1 MRILQFAMDSI
12 VNLEKNKF
20 LVDFCIAS
28 ISKETIRDDIMN
40 WFQQSPLHWLFI
52 LTVMRYHYENKDL
65 SKQELLESINQHLA
79 TDGKKTITTEFKYID
94 DAIQKGYVSSES
106 SKADSRKKLIMPS
119 KETVNSVETWFKNF
133 HSKFNGL

>member
-1 MRILQFAMDSI
+1 MDSLAD
-12 VNLEKNKF
+12 LEKNKV

-28 ISKETIRDDIMN
+28 ISKETIRDDIVN

-52 LTVMRYHYENKDL
+52 LTVMRYYYQNKDL
-65 SKQELLESINQHLA
+65 SKQELLESINLHLA

>member
-1 MRILQFAMDSI
+1 MDI
-12 VNLEKNKF
+12 ETDFEKNKV

-28 ISKETIRDDIMN
+28 ISKETIKDDVVN
-40 WFQQSPLHWLFI
+40 WFQQSPLHWLFV
-52 LTVMRYHYENKDL
+52 LTVMRYYYKNKDL

-94 DAIQKGYVSSES
+94 DAVQKGFVTSES

-119 KETVNSVETWFKNF
+119 NETINSIETWFKNF
-133 HSKFNGL
+133 YSKFNGLGL

>member
-1 MRILQFAMDSI
+1 MDI
-12 VNLEKNKF
+12 ETDFEKNKV

-28 ISKETIRDDIMN
+28 ISKETIRDDVVN
-40 WFQQSPLHWLFI
+40 WFQQSPLHWLFV
-52 LTVMRYHYENKDL
+52 LTVMRYYYENKDL

-94 DAIQKGYVSSES
+94 DAIQKGYVTSES
-106 SKADSRKKLIMPS
+106 SSSDSRKKLIMPS
-119 KETVNSVETWFKNF
+119 KETVNSIENWFRNF

>member
-1 MRILQFAMDSI
+1 MDI
-12 VNLEKNKF
+12 VETDFEKNKV

-79 TDGKKTITTEFKYID
+79 TDGKKTITSI
-94 DAIQKGYVSSES
+94 I
-106 SKADSRKKLIMPS
+106 
-119 KETVNSVETWFKNF
+119 SVYRQ
-133 HSKFNGL
+133 

>member
-1 MRILQFAMDSI
+1 MDI
-12 VNLEKNKF
+12 TTALEKNKV

-65 SKQELLESINQHLA
+65 SKQELLESINKHLA

>member
-1 MRILQFAMDSI
+1 MDI
-12 VNLEKNKF
+12 VETDFEKNKV

-28 ISKETIRDDIMN
+28 ISKETIRDDVVN
-40 WFQQSPLHWLFI
+40 WFQQSPLHWLFV
-52 LTVMRYHYENKDL
+52 LTVMRYHYESKDL

>member
-1 MRILQFAMDSI
+1 MDI
-12 VNLEKNKF
+12 ETDFEKNKV

-28 ISKETIRDDIMN
+28 ISKETIKDDVVN
-40 WFQQSPLHWLFI
+40 WFQQSPLHWLFV
-52 LTVMRYHYENKDL
+52 LTVMRYYYENKDL

-94 DAIQKGYVSSES
+94 DAIQKGYVTSES
-106 SKADSRKKLIMPS
+106 SSSDSRKKLIMPS
-119 KETVNSVETWFKNF
+119 KETVNSIENWFRNF

>member
-1 MRILQFAMDSI
+1 MDI
-12 VNLEKNKF
+12 ETDFEKNKV

-65 SKQELLESINQHLA
+65 SKQELLESINKHLA

-94 DAIQKGYVSSES
+94 DAIQKGYVTSES
-106 SKADSRKKLIMPS
+106 SRSDSRKKLIMPS

>member
-1 MRILQFAMDSI
+1 MDI
-12 VNLEKNKF
+12 VETDFEKNKV

-28 ISKETIRDDIMN
+28 ISKETIRDDVVN
-40 WFQQSPLHWLFI
+40 WFQQSPLHWLFV
-52 LTVMRYHYENKDL
+52 LTVMRYYYKNKDL

-94 DAIQKGYVSSES
+94 DAIQKGYVTSES
-106 SKADSRKKLIMPS
+106 SSADSRKKLIMPS
-119 KETVNSVETWFKNF
+119 KETVNSIENWFRNF

>member
-1 MRILQFAMDSI
+1 MDI
-12 VNLEKNKF
+12 ETDFEKNKV
-20 LVDFCIAS
+20 LIDFCIAS

-40 WFQQSPLHWLFI
+40 WFQQSPLHWLFV
-52 LTVMRYHYENKDL
+52 LTVMRYYYKNKDL

-94 DAIQKGYVSSES
+94 DAIQKGYVTSES
-106 SKADSRKKLIMPS
+106 SSADSRKKLIMPS
-119 KETVNSVETWFKNF
+119 KETVNSIENWFRNF

>member
-1 MRILQFAMDSI
+1 MDI
-12 VNLEKNKF
+12 VETDFEKNKV

-52 LTVMRYHYENKDL
+52 LTVMRYHYESKDL

-94 DAIQKGYVSSES
+94 DAIQKGYVTSES
-106 SKADSRKKLIMPS
+106 SSAASREKLIMPS
-119 KETVNSVETWFKNF
+119 KETVNSIENWFRNF

>member
-1 MRILQFAMDSI
+1 MDI
-12 VNLEKNKF
+12 TTALEKNKV

-52 LTVMRYHYENKDL
+52 LTVMRYYYENKDL
-65 SKQELLESINQHLA
+65 SKQELLESINKHLA

-94 DAIQKGYVSSES
+94 DAIQKGYVTSES
-106 SKADSRKKLIMPS
+106 SSADSRKKLIMPS

>member
-1 MRILQFAMDSI
+1 MDI
-12 VNLEKNKF
+12 VETDFEKNKV

-28 ISKETIRDDIMN
+28 ISKETIRDDVVN
-40 WFQQSPLHWLFI
+40 WFQQSPLHWLFV
-52 LTVMRYHYENKDL
+52 LTVMRYYYENKDL

-94 DAIQKGYVSSES
+94 DAIQKGYVTSES
-106 SKADSRKKLIMPS
+106 SSSDSRKKLIMPS
-119 KETVNSVETWFKNF
+119 KETVNSIENWFRNF

>member
-1 MRILQFAMDSI
+1 MDI
-12 VNLEKNKF
+12 ETDFEKNKV
-20 LVDFCIAS
+20 LIDFCIAS
-28 ISKETIRDDIMN
+28 ISKETIRDDVMN

-52 LTVMRYHYENKDL
+52 LTVMRYHYESKDL

-94 DAIQKGYVSSES
+94 DAIQKGYVTSES
-106 SKADSRKKLIMPS
+106 SSADSRKKLIMPS
-119 KETVNSVETWFKNF
+119 KETVNSIENWFRNF